1 MTERGAAT
9 YDSIDAKQAAWINEL
24 ARGLTP
30 RDLET
35 ARRVLDEFCGR
46 LEADGEAAAGAKR
59 EEDSDG

>member
-35 ARRVLDEFCGR
+35 ARRVLDKLCGG